1 MYQVSP
7 RHFLLAFGVAFGC
20 SALAALLASF
30 VPFFLILYALAAGTM
45 IGKAIV
51 RVVGGKRGVPLAVV
65 SSLGVA
71 AGALLPLGSVFWGAS
86 PFSQVFDIYIW
97 AYIALAISG
106 LWYWLK

>member
-7 RHFLLAFGVAFGC
+7 RQLVMAFGVAFAL

-30 VPFFLILYALAAGTM
+30 IPFFVMLYALVAGTF

-51 RVVGGKRGVPLAVV
+51 RVTGGKRGVFLAIV
-65 SSLGVA
+65 SSLGIA
-71 AGALLPLGSVFWGAS
+71 GGALLPLGGGSFLS
-86 PFSQVFDIYIW
+86 IYLW

-106 LWYWLK
+106 VWYWLK